1 MVVLGLLLIIC
12 LSARVNADIFP
23 EDDDS
28 CHIQVKIVKDLVS
41 KCGERS
47 SSSGA
52 DFSANSLPFVL
63 EAVRESNGN
72 EIQKLNSELKKEFK
86 ENIGTISKMI
96 DEFQSEMRL
105 LANTVS
111 EVNAK
116 QNRFEREVSSK
127 VSDISMNLE
136 ATRRYLND
144 LKSSSIRNPEKDTSH
159 CPSDVSNLTVL
170 PNGKTYLFSN
180 ETRVCEPVT
189 WYEAKVLCEMQKLH
203 LASPKTQ
210 QELTYV
216 HRKARELTIV
226 PWWLSASD
234 ARSNAG
240 QFFWHDGTSLSTNS
254 LLWSEG
260 EPSDYG
266 QGNEA
271 CVWIRSNASDKLEDS
286 KCSSYF
292 HYICEQ
298 PAACISHK

>member
-1 MVVLGLLLIIC
+1 MLAIPIY
-12 LSARVNADIFP
+12 
-23 EDDDS
+23 
-28 CHIQVKIVKDLVS
+28 
-41 KCGERS
+41 
-47 SSSGA
+47 
-52 DFSANSLPFVL
+52 
-63 EAVRESNGN
+63 
-72 EIQKLNSELKKEFK
+72 LNW
-86 ENIGTISKMI
+86 NQI
-96 DEFQSEMRL
+96 DEFRSEMRL

-116 QNRFEREVSSK
+116 QIRVEREVSSK

-136 ATRRYLND
+136 ATRRDLND
-144 LKSSSIRNPEKDTSH
+144 LKSSSIRNSEKDTSH

-170 PNGKTYLFSN
+170 PNGKKYLFSN
-180 ETRVCEPVT
+180 ETRVT

-210 QELTYV
+210 QDLTTV
-216 HRKARELTIV
+216 HRKARELTFV

-234 ARSNAG
+234 ARSNPG

-271 CVWIRSNASDKLEDS
+271 CVWIRSNASDKLEGS
-286 KCSSYF
+286 KCSSYY
-292 HYICEQ
+292 HYICEL
-298 PAACISHK
+298 PAACMSHK